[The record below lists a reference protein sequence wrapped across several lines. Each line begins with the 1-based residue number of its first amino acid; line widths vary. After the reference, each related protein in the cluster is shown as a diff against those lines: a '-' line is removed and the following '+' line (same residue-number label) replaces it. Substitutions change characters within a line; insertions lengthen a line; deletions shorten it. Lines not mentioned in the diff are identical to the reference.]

1 MRLNTLSMALLLA
14 TTAAIAQDSPRRPH
28 ANTSD
33 CESDWGGGDRERFCE
48 VREATLAAP
57 SNGLSVDGREN
68 GGVVFHGWDKNQVM
82 VRSTVQAWAYS
93 RAEAESLVKSVRV
106 ITDDGRIRAEGPRSW
121 RDASWAVSYEVYVP
135 RKMDLEAETQ
145 NGGVSADSVEGRLD
159 FHAVNGGI
167 RLCEVSGDVRGE
179 TTNGGVYASLTGSQW
194 RGTGLDLETTNG
206 GVTLDI
212 PRAYNA
218 QLETGTVNGSLDIDF
233 PITIQGSLTRRLRTT
248 LGSGGALI
256 RATTTNGGVR
266 IRQR

>member
-1 MRLNTLSMALLLA
+1 MRLTKLPFALLLA
-14 TTAAIAQDSPRRPH
+14 TAAIVAAQDVARRPRY
-28 ANTSD
+28 NTQD
-33 CESDWGGGDRERFCE
+33 CDNDWGGDRERYCE
-48 VREATLAAP
+48 TRDTTMATP
-57 SNGLSVDGREN
+57 SGGLSVDGREN
-68 GGVVFHGWDKNQVM
+68 GGVVFHGWDKNQVAIH
-82 VRSTVQAWAYS
+82 STVQAWAYS
-93 RAEAESLVKSVRV
+93 RQEAESLAKAVRV
-106 ITDDGRIRAEGPRSW
+106 VMEDGRIHAEGPRSW
-121 RDASWAVSYEVYVP
+121 HHASWSVSYEIFVP
-135 RKMDLEAETQ
+135 RKINLEAETQ

-159 FHAVNGGI
+159 FHAVNGGV
-167 RLCEVSGDVRGE
+167 RVWDVSGDVRGE

-194 RGTGLDLETTNG
+194 RGTGLELETTNG

-212 PRAYNA
+212 PRSYNA